1 MRIPL
6 SVIILAGTVAIAGCS
21 NKGLRDL
28 RAPGTGPDEFMI
40 VPAKP
45 LEQPPDY
52 QVLPAPTPGGGN
64 RTDLHPDADAVA
76 ALGGRPEALNATGIP
91 ASDGALV
98 AAASRRGVEPGVRAT
113 LAASDAEFRKRQ
125 GRMTRIRLFPVDR
138 YSQAYRKQ
146 SLEPFGQTEAF
157 RRAGRATPT
166 APPANKRKR

>member
-6 SVIILAGTVAIAGCS
+6 SVIVLALVAVAGCS

-40 VPAKP
+40 LPAKP
-45 LEQPPDY
+45 LTQPADY
-52 QVLPAPTPGGGN
+52 AVLPPPTPGGSN
-64 RTDLHPDADAVA
+64 ITDQHPDADAVA

-98 AAASRRGVEPGVRAT
+98 TAASRNGVEPGVRAS
-113 LAASDAEFRKRQ
+113 LASQDAEFRKRQ
-125 GRMTRIRLFPVDR
+125 SRMTRFRLFPVDR

-146 SLEPFGQTEAF
+146 ALDPFRQTQEF
-157 RRAGRATPT
+157 RNRGFGTPT
-166 APPANKRKR
+166 SPPAKP